1 MLAGFPPPLTP
12 PDRPLPPELAGS
24 SSHGYNCRCVATY
37 FGLNPARYGELPAC
51 SLTEAEYHGLL
62 VEAVDVQGEA
72 KRLAAARDV
81 TGAQRQYARMRQL
94 AHRLDRTDLELAAV
108 SDLATVCYSAGDLRN
123 ARQCAEAVLTVF
135 AVITKAIVHFGQYV
149 ELRMIEGS
157 REVAERVLIS
167 LSTED
172 GDVSRARE
180 LLADQRRRALFRK
193 AAEPGQFPREQ
204 LDPHGADELEL
215 RILEVRVQIAAG
227 DPAGARTALEEILA
241 ALAAIADVGEVR
253 DQVVSLQAMARAER
267 ARVRQAGGE
276 EEDAAADLLR
286 LSARH
291 GGPTAA
297 KFDVQLAETR
307 ALDGDFPG
315 AIAAIVAARDELAA
329 VGLTGDVAEASHAL
343 GTLLLLA
350 GDVAQARAQFEHAG
364 KLWTANGDTP
374 GARRLDL
381 ALARCAA
388 AEGDWPAAKAHAAR
402 AQESAR
408 ASGEWLECLRAD
420 FVTATIEYTRGDDL
434 RAALELLLPVAL
446 AAQEYRFEFASPE
459 ARTAWASGVA
469 GPATALLMTLL
480 TQLGETRLTAELIER
495 ACAVGAYTEDRTLD
509 LTGKV
514 PTLDRL
520 TAAGAE
526 PESLAVARERA
537 AAVGGSERPEQLA
550 AARGSDRPESL
561 EPVAAGGGLEGVG
574 ARESFAVAGGS
585 DRPEPLEPLEPV
597 AAGGGLE
604 GVGVRE
610 SFAVAGGSDRPESL
624 EPLEPVAAGGGLEG
638 VGVRESLAVAG
649 GSDRPESLEPVA
661 AVGGLEGV
669 GARESLAVAGGSDRS
684 EPPERA
690 AAGGGLERAGV
701 RESFAVAGGSGRPE
715 QLAAARGSDRPESLE
730 PVAAGGGL
738 ERAGARE
745 SLAVAGDSDRSEP
758 LDPATAAG
766 GQERAEARELAVA
779 GGSPLTVHARASAR
793 AAGESLPLAALGA
806 VTAALPLRL
815 APPPDLRWSPGRPME
830 LDRWLGLAAERYH
843 LRRQATETVAT
854 WPAATPERETF
865 VLRFTDAGHTFLS
878 WRTTEDL
885 DTVHTHAVNAELV
898 ETARGY
904 LAAAS
909 PTPHEGESV
918 ADAVRRSLA
927 DDALGGAAGEQ
938 RLARVLALN
947 LLPADL
953 VGELRRAAA
962 AGRRRPLLRVQP
974 SPGLAAVPWG
984 LLALPDRR
992 PARGTVDEIGSCFD
1006 GDDRVLDLADVALL
1020 APAGIPRRPSAPDG
1034 PPAYL
1039 LDPRIPGQSAFGEL
1053 GSVLGKQHESSPL
1066 IRHLDA
1072 QLEAGPVRP
1081 SAAKGLELV
1090 RRTDTDRRLLAE
1102 LLSGPC
1108 SRLVFVGHV
1117 SRVRD
1122 DHGAQTALHL
1132 SCAAELPGTA
1142 APIGAHRPFTAAD
1155 LALSRVDTMPA
1166 RVALIGCASASDF
1179 GLAEPFGVLLAAV
1192 AAGAGL
1198 VAATVWALPTS
1209 AAVPGADPMAEL
1221 VVAVDTAL
1229 AGDDPVTELCAW
1241 QRTRLARWRERPEP
1255 ARSPAFWAAL
1265 TCLDAAA
1272 DGQTWVR

>member
-24 SSHGYNCRCVATY
+24 SSHGYNCRCVAPH
-37 FGLNPARYGELPAC
+37 FGLDPARYGEVPAC
-51 SLTEAEYHGLL
+51 SLTEAEYHALL
-62 VEAVDVQGEA
+62 VEAVDVQGVA

-94 AHRLDRTDLELAAV
+94 AHRLDRTDLDLAAV

-135 AVITKAIVHFGQYV
+135 GVITKAIVHFGQYV

-157 REVAERVLIS
+157 REIAERVLIS
-167 LSTED
+167 LSTEE
-172 GDVSRARE
+172 GDLPRARE
-180 LLADQRRRALFRK
+180 LLADQRRRAAFRK

-215 RILEVRVQIAAG
+215 RILDVRVQVAAG
-227 DPAGARTALEEILA
+227 DPAGARAALEGILA
-241 ALAAIADVGEVR
+241 ALARIADVDEVR
-253 DQVVSLQAMARAER
+253 EQVVSLQAMARAER

-276 EEDAAADLLR
+276 EEDASADLLR

-291 GGPTAA
+291 GSPTAA

-315 AIAAIVAARDELAA
+315 AITAIVAARDELASA
-329 VGLTGDVAEASHAL
+329 GLTGDVAEASHAL
-343 GTLLLLA
+343 GALLLLA
-350 GDVAQARAQFEHAG
+350 GDVAQARDQFEHAG

-388 AEGDWPAAKAHAAR
+388 AEGDWPAAKEHAAR
-402 AQESAR
+402 AQQSAR

-420 FVTATIEYTRGDDL
+420 FVTATIGHASGDDP

-446 AAQEYRFEFASPE
+446 AAQEYRFEFAAPE

-469 GPATALLMTLL
+469 GPATELLMTLL
-480 TQLGETRLTAELIER
+480 AQLGETRLTAELIER
-495 ACAVGAYTEDRTLD
+495 TCAVGAYTEVRSLD
-509 LTGKV
+509 LTGTL
-514 PTLDRL
+514 PTLDP
-520 TAAGAE
+520 A
-526 PESLAVARERA
+526 P
-537 AAVGGSERPEQLA
+537 
-550 AARGSDRPESL
+550 
-561 EPVAAGGGLEGVG
+561 
-574 ARESFAVAGGS
+574 
-585 DRPEPLEPLEPV
+585 
-597 AAGGGLE
+597 
-604 GVGVRE
+604 
-610 SFAVAGGSDRPESL
+610 
-624 EPLEPVAAGGGLEG
+624 
-638 VGVRESLAVAG
+638 
-649 GSDRPESLEPVA
+649 
-661 AVGGLEGV
+661 
-669 GARESLAVAGGSDRS
+669 
-684 EPPERA
+684 
-690 AAGGGLERAGV
+690 
-701 RESFAVAGGSGRPE
+701 
-715 QLAAARGSDRPESLE
+715 
-730 PVAAGGGL
+730 
-738 ERAGARE
+738 
-745 SLAVAGDSDRSEP
+745 AGDSALPDA
-758 LDPATAAG
+758 L
-766 GQERAEARELAVA
+766 AEARGRSRPEAVA
-779 GGSPLTVHARASAR
+779 DER
-793 AAGESLPLAALGA
+793 LPLAALGA
-806 VTAALPLRL
+806 VTSGLPLRL
-815 APPPDLRWSPGRPME
+815 APPPDLRWSPRQPME
-830 LDRWLGLAAERYH
+830 LDRWLDLAAERYH
-843 LRRQATETVAT
+843 LRRPTTETVAT
-854 WPAATPERETF
+854 WPAAEPGRETF
-865 VLRFTDAGHTFLS
+865 VLRFADAGHTFLS

-885 DTVHTHAVNAELV
+885 DTVHTHPVDAGLV
-898 ETARGY
+898 ETVRGF

-927 DDALGGAAGEQ
+927 DDALGSAAGEQ

-953 VGELRRAAA
+953 VERLRRAS
-962 AGRRRPLLRVQP
+962 GRRPLLRVQP
-974 SPGLAAVPWG
+974 SPRLADVPWG

-992 PARGTVDEIGSCFD
+992 PARGTIEEVDSCFV
-1006 GDDRVLDLADVALL
+1006 GDDRVLDVADVALL
-1020 APAGIPRRPSAPDG
+1020 APAGIPRKPPAADG
-1034 PPAYL
+1034 PPGYL

-1053 GSVLGKQHESSPL
+1053 GSVLGKQSAGSPL

-1072 QLEAGPVRP
+1072 RLGAGPVHP
-1081 SAAKGLELV
+1081 AAANGLDLV

-1102 LLSGPC
+1102 LLARPC

-1229 AGDDPVTELCAW
+1229 AGDDPVTELCEW

>member
-1 MLAGFPPPLTP
+1 MLGGFPPPLTP

-24 SSHGYNCRCVATY
+24 SAHGYNCRCVATH
-37 FGLNPARYGELPAC
+37 FGLDPAHYGEVPAC
-51 SLTEAEYHGLL
+51 SLTEAEYHALL
-62 VEAVDVQGEA
+62 VEAVDVQGVA
-72 KRLAAARDV
+72 KRLAVARDGA
-81 TGAQRQYARMRQL
+81 GAQRQYARMRQL
-94 AHRLDRTDLELAAV
+94 AHRLDRTDLDLAAV

-135 AVITKAIVHFGQYV
+135 GVITKAIVHFGQYV

-157 REVAERVLIS
+157 REIAERVLIS
-167 LSTED
+167 LSTEE
-172 GDVSRARE
+172 GDLPRARE
-180 LLADQRRRALFRK
+180 LLADQRRRAAFRK

-215 RILEVRVQIAAG
+215 RILDVRVQVAAG
-227 DPAGARTALEEILA
+227 DPAGARAALEDILTALA
-241 ALAAIADVGEVR
+241 RIADVDEVR
-253 DQVVSLQAMARAER
+253 EQVGSLQAMARAER

-276 EEDAAADLLR
+276 EADASADLLR

-315 AIAAIVAARDELAA
+315 AIAAIVAARDELAS

-350 GDVAQARAQFEHAG
+350 GDVAQARDQFEHAG

-388 AEGDWPAAKAHAAR
+388 AGGDWPAAKEHAAR

-420 FVTATIEYTRGDDL
+420 FVTATIDHARGDDP

-446 AAQEYRFEFASPE
+446 AAQEYRFEFAAPE

-469 GPATALLMTLL
+469 GPATELLMTVLA
-480 TQLGETRLTAELIER
+480 QLGETRLTAELIER
-495 ACAVGAYTEDRTLD
+495 SCAVGAYTEDRSLD
-509 LTGKV
+509 LTGTL
-514 PTLDRL
+514 PTLDV
-520 TAAGAE
+520 TAA
-526 PESLAVARERA
+526 PS
-537 AAVGGSERPEQLA
+537 GSETD
-550 AARGSDRPESL
+550 DR
-561 EPVAAGGGLEGVG
+561 
-574 ARESFAVAGGS
+574 
-585 DRPEPLEPLEPV
+585 
-597 AAGGGLE
+597 
-604 GVGVRE
+604 
-610 SFAVAGGSDRPESL
+610 
-624 EPLEPVAAGGGLEG
+624 
-638 VGVRESLAVAG
+638 
-649 GSDRPESLEPVA
+649 
-661 AVGGLEGV
+661 
-669 GARESLAVAGGSDRS
+669 
-684 EPPERA
+684 
-690 AAGGGLERAGV
+690 
-701 RESFAVAGGSGRPE
+701 
-715 QLAAARGSDRPESLE
+715 
-730 PVAAGGGL
+730 
-738 ERAGARE
+738 
-745 SLAVAGDSDRSEP
+745 
-758 LDPATAAG
+758 
-766 GQERAEARELAVA
+766 
-779 GGSPLTVHARASAR
+779 
-793 AAGESLPLAALGA
+793 LPLAALGA
-806 VTAALPLRL
+806 VTATLPLRL

-830 LDRWLGLAAERYH
+830 LDHWLDLAAERYH

-854 WPAATPERETF
+854 WPAAEPGRETF
-865 VLRFTDAGHTFLS
+865 VLRFADAGHTFLS

-885 DTVHTHAVNAELV
+885 DTVHAHPIDAHLV
-898 ETARGY
+898 ETARGF

-927 DDALGGAAGEQ
+927 DDALGSAAGEQ

-953 VGELRRAAA
+953 VERLRRAS
-962 AGRRRPLLRVQP
+962 GRRPLLRIQP
-974 SPGLAAVPWG
+974 SPRLAGVPWG

-992 PARGTVDEIGSCFD
+992 PTRGTIDEVDSCFD
-1006 GDDRVLDLADVALL
+1006 GDDRVLDVADVALL
-1020 APAGIPRRPSAPDG
+1020 APAGIPRKPPAADG
-1034 PPAYL
+1034 PPGYL

-1053 GSVLGKQHESSPL
+1053 GSVLGKQHEDSPL

-1081 SAAKGLELV
+1081 SVERGLDLV

-1102 LLSGPC
+1102 LLARPC

-1122 DHGAQTALHL
+1122 AHGAQTALHL

-1155 LALSRVDTMPA
+1155 LALSRVDAMPA

-1229 AGDDPVTELCAW
+1229 AGEDPVTELCEW

-1255 ARSPAFWAAL
+1255 ARSPVFWAAL

-1272 DGQTWVR
+1272 GGQTWVR

>member
-1 MLAGFPPPLTP
+1 VLAGFPPPLTP
-12 PDRPLPPELAGS
+12 PDRLPPDLAGS
-24 SSHGYNCRCVATY
+24 SSHGYNCRCVARH
-37 FGLNPARYGELPAC
+37 FGLDPALYGELPVC
-51 SLTEAEYHGLL
+51 SLTEAGYHALL

-81 TGAQRQYARMRQL
+81 AGAQRQYTRMRQL

-123 ARQCAEAVLTVF
+123 ARQCAEAVLSVF
-135 AVITKAIVHFGQYV
+135 DVITQAIVHFGQYV

-167 LSTED
+167 LSTEE
-172 GDVSRARE
+172 GELPRARE
-180 LLADQRRRALFRK
+180 LLADQRRRAAFRK

-215 RILEVRVQIAAG
+215 RILEVRVQVAAG
-227 DPAGARTALEEILA
+227 DPAGARAALEQILA
-241 ALAAIADVGEVR
+241 ALAKIADVGEVR
-253 DQVVSLQAMARAER
+253 EQVVSLQAMARAER

-276 EEDAAADLLR
+276 EADASADLLR
-286 LSARH
+286 LRARH

-297 KFDVQLAETR
+297 KFDVRLAETR
-307 ALDGDFPG
+307 ALEGDFPG
-315 AIAAIVAARDELAA
+315 AIAAIVTARDELAA
-329 VGLTGDVAEASHAL
+329 AGLTGDVAEASHAL
-343 GTLLLLA
+343 GALLLLA
-350 GDVAQARAQFEHAG
+350 GDVAQARDQFEHAG

-374 GARRLDL
+374 GIRRLDL

-388 AEGDWPAAKAHAAR
+388 AEGGWTAAKEHAGR

-420 FVTATIEYTRGDDL
+420 FVTATIDHARGDDP

-469 GPATALLMTLL
+469 GPATELLMALL
-480 TQLGETRLTAELIER
+480 TQLGETRLAAELIER
-495 ACAVGAYTEDRTLD
+495 TCAVGAYTEDRTLD
-509 LTGKV
+509 LTGAG
-514 PTLDRL
+514 PTLDH
-520 TAAGAE
+520 
-526 PESLAVARERA
+526 
-537 AAVGGSERPEQLA
+537 
-550 AARGSDRPESL
+550 
-561 EPVAAGGGLEGVG
+561 
-574 ARESFAVAGGS
+574 VAGI
-585 DRPEPLEPLEPV
+585 
-597 AAGGGLE
+597 
-604 GVGVRE
+604 
-610 SFAVAGGSDRPESL
+610 
-624 EPLEPVAAGGGLEG
+624 
-638 VGVRESLAVAG
+638 
-649 GSDRPESLEPVA
+649 
-661 AVGGLEGV
+661 
-669 GARESLAVAGGSDRS
+669 
-684 EPPERA
+684 
-690 AAGGGLERAGV
+690 
-701 RESFAVAGGSGRPE
+701 GRPE
-715 QLAAARGSDRPESLE
+715 WSETAE
-730 PVAAGGGL
+730 PVG
-738 ERAGARE
+738 
-745 SLAVAGDSDRSEP
+745 SSPQPVATPRVSTPSETVDDR
-758 LDPATAAG
+758 
-766 GQERAEARELAVA
+766 
-779 GGSPLTVHARASAR
+779 
-793 AAGESLPLAALGA
+793 LPLAALGA
-806 VTAALPLRL
+806 VTSGLPLRL
-815 APPPDLRWSPGRPME
+815 APPPELRWSPREPME
-830 LDRWLGLAAERYH
+830 LDRWLDLAAERYH
-843 LRRQATETVAT
+843 LRRQTTGAVAT
-854 WPAATPERETF
+854 WPVAAAGRETF
-865 VLRFTDAGHTFLS
+865 VLRYADAGHTFLS

-885 DTVHTHAVNAELV
+885 DTVHTHPLDAELV
-898 ETARGY
+898 ATARGH

-927 DDALGGAAGEQ
+927 DDALGGAAGE
-938 RLARVLALN
+938 RLLARVLALT

-953 VGELRRAAA
+953 VGRLRLAAA
-962 AGRRRPLLRVQP
+962 AGRRPLLRVQP
-974 SPGLAAVPWG
+974 SPGLAGVPWG

-992 PARGTVDEIGSCFD
+992 QARGAVEEADACFD

-1020 APAGIPRRPSAPDG
+1020 APAGIPRKPPAAEG
-1034 PPAYL
+1034 PPVYL

-1053 GSVLGKQHESSPL
+1053 GSVLGRQTGDSPL

-1072 QLEAGPVRP
+1072 RLAAGPVRP
-1081 SAAKGLELV
+1081 AAARGLDLV
-1090 RRTDTDRRLLAE
+1090 RRTDTDRRLLAR
-1102 LLSGPC
+1102 LLAGPC
-1108 SRLVFVGHV
+1108 SRLVFAGHV

-1155 LALSRVDTMPA
+1155 LALSRVDAMPA

-1221 VVAVDTAL
+1221 IIAVDTAL
-1229 AGDDPVTELCAW
+1229 AGDDPVTELCEW